1 MSTTSVD
8 ASEQAAPGP
17 DGAAGAEAGS
27 TVTVGPVRP
36 NASARA
42 RALGMLDR
50 TAAIP
55 FLWIVPV
62 VVSVAMLLLSIA
74 SVLAVRSVSAA
85 DEQRSRQSVTLAS
98 EAREAAARV
107 SREIDAVRLSGLLAS
122 RDPVLAQVASSGS
135 ATPAQVAA
143 ARRPLQTLAEL
154 RSGLVAIAR
163 LRAADGREVL
173 RVADGTT
180 TTTGLSSGARGA
192 TWVLDAL
199 AAGSGVPVTSAEHP
213 SVLVGGDSVST
224 AVAVGPE
231 DAPVGVL
238 EIETPVSWLHGVAVA
253 ASASG
258 AVVDFVTP
266 ADAEMSMGLASAQGS
281 GVVDGADEATAWART
296 SYDPSFGDT
305 VALDWV
311 VTASQAAVPTGVEAL
326 SPLSVT
332 LGAVGLLLLLAGVA
346 LALLWWLVVRRR
358 RLLAEHSARRLQA
371 RLAEMSDA
379 LARVAAGNLA
389 TDLPDFEQ
397 DDLRVMATSFV
408 STIGTLRSLVGQAQ
422 EYGAALAQASV
433 ELTAGA
439 AQQASAAAEQST
451 VVAETTATIEELAA
465 TAAQIAVT
473 AEGVARAAS
482 TTLTLTEEG
491 RSAVMTSVE
500 VMDGVAGRV
509 DVIEQRALALGDTG
523 REIGRI
529 LEVIDDL
536 SERTNMLALN
546 AAIEAARAGEHGA
559 GFAVVAAEVRRLAER
574 ARASTTQIQGLVTR
588 IAADASATVVAA
600 GEGQREVAHARGVA
614 HDAAAALDRIAS
626 MVDETTTAS
635 REISFATQQQRSAS
649 DQVVLAMGQVADASR
664 QYAVGSRQSA
674 ESAEE
679 LAVLAESLSGTIG
692 AFDTAERSRSP
703 RAHQVDDVP
712 ALV

>member
-1 MSTTSVD
+1 MSTSYVD
-8 ASEQAAPGP
+8 AGEQAAPGT

-27 TVTVGPVRP
+27 PDGTGPVRLS
-36 NASARA
+36 ASARD
-42 RALGMLDR
+42 RALALIDR
-50 TAAIP
+50 AGVIP
-55 FLWIVPV
+55 FRWVVPV
-62 VVSVAMLLLSIA
+62 VVSVAMLLLSVA
-74 SVLAVRSVSAA
+74 SVLAVRSVSTA

-107 SREIDAVRLSGLLAS
+107 SREIDAVRLSSLLAS

-135 ATPAQVAA
+135 ATDSQIAA

-173 RVADGTT
+173 RVADGTA

-199 AAGSGVPVTSAEHP
+199 AAGSGVPVTSDAHA
-213 SVLVGGDSVST
+213 SVTVGGDSVST
-224 AVAVGPE
+224 AVAVGPA
-231 DAPVGVL
+231 DDPVGVL
-238 EIETPVSWLHGVAVA
+238 EVETPLAWLQDLATN
-253 ASASG
+253 ASGSG
-258 AVVDFVTP
+258 AVVDLVAP
-266 ADAEMSMGLASAQGS
+266 ADAEMSLGLPSADGS
-281 GVVDGADEATAWART
+281 GVVDGGDSATAWART
-296 SYDPSFGDT
+296 AYDASLGGT
-305 VALDWV
+305 VAFDRV
-311 VTASQAAVPTGVEAL
+311 VTVTQAAVPVGVDAL
-326 SPLSVT
+326 SPLSLT
-332 LGAVGLLLLLAGVA
+332 LGVLGLVLLLGG
-346 LALLWWLVVRRR
+346 LALGLVWWMVVRRR
-358 RLLAEHSARRLQA
+358 RLLAEHAARRLQA

-389 TDLPDFEQ
+389 TGLPDFEQ
-397 DDLRVMATSFV
+397 DDLRVMATSFEA
-408 STIGTLRSLVGQAQ
+408 TIGTLRTLVGQAQ
-422 EYGAALAQASV
+422 QYGAALARASV

-473 AEGVARAAS
+473 AEGVARAANQ
-482 TTLTLTEEG
+482 TLALTEEG
-491 RSAVMTSVE
+491 RTAVMTSVE

-574 ARASTTQIQGLVTR
+574 ARASTTQIQGLVSR
-588 IAADASATVVAA
+588 IAADASATVDAA

-614 HDAAAALDRIAS
+614 HDAAEALDRIAS

-635 REISFATQQQRSAS
+635 REISIATQQQRSAS

-692 AFDTAERSRSP
+692 AFRTAE
-703 RAHQVDDVP
+703 P
-712 ALV
+712 AAL

>member
-1 MSTTSVD
+1 
-8 ASEQAAPGP
+8 
-17 DGAAGAEAGS
+17 
-27 TVTVGPVRP
+27 
-36 NASARA
+36 
-42 RALGMLDR
+42 
-50 TAAIP
+50 
-55 FLWIVPV
+55 
-62 VVSVAMLLLSIA
+62 
-74 SVLAVRSVSAA
+74 
-85 DEQRSRQSVTLAS
+85 
-98 EAREAAARV
+98 
-107 SREIDAVRLSGLLAS
+107 
-122 RDPVLAQVASSGS
+122 
-135 ATPAQVAA
+135 
-143 ARRPLQTLAEL
+143 
-154 RSGLVAIAR
+154 
-163 LRAADGREVL
+163 
-173 RVADGTT
+173 
-180 TTTGLSSGARGA
+180 
-192 TWVLDAL
+192 
-199 AAGSGVPVTSAEHP
+199 
-213 SVLVGGDSVST
+213 
-224 AVAVGPE
+224 
-231 DAPVGVL
+231 
-238 EIETPVSWLHGVAVA
+238 
-253 ASASG
+253 
-258 AVVDFVTP
+258 
-266 ADAEMSMGLASAQGS
+266 
-281 GVVDGADEATAWART
+281 
-296 SYDPSFGDT
+296 
-305 VALDWV
+305 
-311 VTASQAAVPTGVEAL
+311 VPTGVEAL

-332 LGAVGLLLLLAGVA
+332 LGAVGLVLLLAGVA